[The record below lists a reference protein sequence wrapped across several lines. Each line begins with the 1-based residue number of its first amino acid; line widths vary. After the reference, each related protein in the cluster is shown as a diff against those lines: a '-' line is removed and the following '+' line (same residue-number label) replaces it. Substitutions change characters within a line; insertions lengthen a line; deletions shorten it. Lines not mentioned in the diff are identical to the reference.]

1 MKKAP
6 AHWITETQ
14 KQSGFIVL
22 SPQQAD
28 ILSPTDHHRGN
39 KTLSA

>member
-1 MKKAP
+1 VEKAP
-6 AHWITETQ
+6 PHWITDVQ
-14 KQSGFIVL
+14 KQSGFIAL

-28 ILSPTDHHRGN
+28 ILSPTDLHHGN